1 MIYDRFGD
9 FAVRYNP
16 PPPPPPPP
24 PPKPDPLP
32 QGDGQFAGQIA
43 GKDPKQGTDLQ
54 FAQMANDVYT
64 PIPTDVQGTNVATG
78 TQSGKEL
85 EAAGWDRL
93 QPQGDHLVDNQGR
106 EIAID
111 PSELEDPVSGFRAAI
126 YQNDKGQYVVAFAGT
141 NDWGVGEGGDSDDN
155 LGQGAGFQTQE
166 YSQAM
171 ALGRRAEA
179 VFGDGNVAFA
189 GQSLGGGLA
198 SAATLATDSA
208 GVTFNSSGL
217 SNDTLEDLGFNPN
230 AVRSETA
237 DSGQI
242 RRYVVNYEPL
252 NTIQQDVPIL
262 NMAPDAVGRE
272 FRVDI
277 PDGISPFDLAAT
289 HGGGGDGASYVEA
302 LRTETPYRPDD
313 MFLDPGALED
323 KTIQR
328 GAELVFN
335 GFGSILENGSS
346 MVGDITDSVSNK
358 VDDISHV
365 IDTDFAEGDYVEGS
379 FNLAGDVIEGGF
391 NVVGDMGKGTLNA
404 VGDLTADVTN
414 FGGGVLRDL
423 GEFTGLETP
432 FNGVASFVEGTGE
445 VVDTVAEFGGDAVEW
460 VADGLGTVSEGV
472 VDFAGDVTQG
482 VTDVAQATGEAIS
495 DGVDA
500 GVNWVKSWF

>member
-1 MIYDRFGD
+1 MIYADYS
-9 FAVRYNP
+9 VRYNPPPVYVP

-24 PPKPDPLP
+24 LPP
-32 QGDGQFAGQIA
+32 GDGKFADQIA
-43 GKDPKQGTDLQ
+43 GQNPQKGSDLQ

-64 PIPTDVQGTNVATG
+64 QIPTDVPGTNVATG

-106 EIAID
+106 EIPID
-111 PSELEDPVSGFRAAI
+111 PSELEDPTSGFRAAI

-252 NTIQQDVPIL
+252 NTVQQDVPIL

-272 FRVDI
+272 FRVDV
-277 PDGISPFDLAAT
+277 PDGISPFNPAET

-302 LRTETPYRPDD
+302 LRTETPYRPDG
-313 MFLDPGALED
+313 MFLDAGKLED
-323 KTIQR
+323 NTLER

-335 GFGSILENGSS
+335 GFGSILENGST
-346 MVGDITDSVSNK
+346 MVGDVIDDVSNK
-358 VDDISHV
+358 ADDIGEV
-365 IDTDFAEGDYVEGS
+365 IDTKFAQGDYVEGS
-379 FNLAGDVIEGGF
+379 FDIAGDVIEGGF
-391 NVVGDMGKGTLNA
+391 NAVGDMGKGTLNL
-404 VGDLTADVTN
+404 VGDLSTDVAN

-445 VVDTVAEFGGDAVEW
+445 VVDTVAEFGGDAVGW

-472 VDFAGDVTQG
+472 VDLAGDAAQG
-482 VTDVAQATGEAIS
+482 LTDVAEATGEAIS

>member
-1 MIYDRFGD
+1 MIYADYS
-9 FAVRYNP
+9 VRYNPPPPVYVP

-24 PPKPDPLP
+24 LPP
-32 QGDGQFAGQIA
+32 GDGKFADQVA
-43 GKDPKQGTDLQ
+43 GKNPQKGSDLQ

-64 PIPTDVQGTNVATG
+64 QIPTDVQGTNVATG

-106 EIAID
+106 EIPID
-111 PSELEDPVSGFRAAI
+111 PSELEDPTSGFRAAI

-252 NTIQQDVPIL
+252 NTVQQDVPIL

-302 LRTETPYRPDD
+302 LRSETPYRPDD
-313 MFLDPGALED
+313 MFFDPGKLED
-323 KTIQR
+323 NTLER
-328 GAELVFN
+328 GAEFVFN
-335 GFGSILENGSS
+335 GFGSILENGST
-346 MVGDITDSVSNK
+346 MVGDVIDGVSNK
-358 VDDISHV
+358 VDDIGDV
-365 IDTDFAEGDYVEGS
+365 IDTKFAQGDYVEGS
-379 FNLAGDVIEGGF
+379 FDIAGDVIEGGF
-391 NVVGDMGKGTLNA
+391 NVVGDMGKGTLNL
-404 VGDLTADVTN
+404 VGDLSTDVAN

-445 VVDTVAEFGGDAVEW
+445 VVDTVAEFGGDAVGW

-472 VDFAGDVTQG
+472 VDMAADAAQG
-482 VTDVAQATGEAIS
+482 VTDVAVATGEAIS